1 MITNLKWS
9 TKMFKILAATTM
21 LILLLTSCSTV
32 DVTIDYDTKY
42 HFLAMKTY
50 TMQADANKSTDS
62 LTTERIDSAIQMV
75 LKSKGYKH
83 LAAGSDVA
91 VSFYL
96 SSQTITQNDSSAQFT
111 TMVPYRRFGMAMS
124 VPIDSTRTYDEGK
137 LVVDVVDVKTDRLIW
152 RGIGKDTLRSF
163 STPQKKTEYINGA
176 IEEIM
181 KKFPVKGTL

>member
-1 MITNLKWS
+1 
-9 TKMFKILAATTM
+9 MFKTLTITATLA
-21 LILLLTSCSTV
+21 LLFTGCSSIQV
-32 DVTIDYDTKY
+32 DTDYDVNYK
-42 HFLAMKTY
+42 FSSLKTY
-50 TMQADANKSTDS
+50 EVQADSNKSIDS
-62 LTTERIDSAIQMV
+62 LTHERIESAIKAV
-75 LKSKGYKH
+75 FDSKGYQNR
-83 LAAGSDVA
+83 GSGADVA

-181 KKFPVKGTL
+181 KKFPVKGSL